1 MIRSICALFL
11 TALLTLSPLAAMAQ
25 DAPIGALVEVEGDGA
40 LIMRAAEQGK
50 AYPAKADDPV
60 YANDV
65 LQTGPGGRMLALLI
79 DDSQF
84 TLGENSRFKVDEYAY
99 DDEDNTNNMARYN
112 VLQGTFLYVSGLV
125 AKKENP
131 DVKIATPYGSIG
143 IRGTTVW
150 GGPLEDEFSV
160 FTSEGE
166 VTFETNRGRIRIPQ
180 GEGSVIRNINS
191 IPERTKIWAPEK
203 IAKATNTVGFKNVER
218 VKQRIAIRQQAHAA
232 MVAKHRDLMR
242 AKRAATP
249 GVPRAGS
256 TKEIRPLRQ
265 NAPQGVPPAQKLQEK
280 TPSPALK
287 EKIREKAL
295 EEKRQDL
302 PQKRDASTMP
312 FPKPD
317 GPVENIFPDNLPTDP
332 AKRQEA
338 IERTRLQKQQQ
349 PQQQK
354 PAVRPRQQKH
364 SPL

>member
-11 TALLTLSPLAAMAQ
+11 AALMLTLSPLAVMAQ

-84 TLGENSRFKVDEYAY
+84 TLGENSRFKIDEYAY

-131 DVKIATPYGSIG
+131 DVKIATPYGAIG

-150 GGPLEDEFSV
+150 GGALEDEFSV

-191 IPERTKIWAPEK
+191 IPERTKVWAPEK
-203 IAKATNTVGFKNVER
+203 IAKATSTVGFKNVER
-218 VKQRIAIRQQAHAA
+218 VKQRIALQQQTHAA
-232 MVAKHRDLMR
+232 MVARHRDLMR

-256 TKEIRPLRQ
+256 TKEIRPLHKNLLPRDT
-265 NAPQGVPPAQKLQEK
+265 PQTLPPMKK
-280 TPSPALK
+280 TEGKAL
-287 EKIREKAL
+287 EKAL
-295 EEKRQDL
+295 ENA
-302 PQKRDASTMP
+302 RDPAAIRKNTADMP

-317 GPVENIFPDNLPTDP
+317 GPVENVTPDDLPADP
-332 AKRQEA
+332 ARRQEA
-338 IERTRLQKQQQ
+338 LERLQLQKQRQQQ
-349 PQQQK
+349 PAH
-354 PAVRPRQQKH
+354 PARQRKNG
-364 SPL
+364 PL